1 MRRTVLL
8 LLVAGLLSAGSV
20 SAQDFGTVEPL
31 SLLIAPQYPRPYE
44 TVTVAPRSNLIDLA
58 ASTITLYVNGRKT
71 GEGSGAAGFAVAMPG
86 PGEQANIEIVA
97 SYQNKTYSAQAN
109 IRPADVAL
117 VVEALSTTHQ
127 FYHGAP
133 LVAPEGR
140 VRLVA
145 IPDIRT
151 SPGNRIPASVLSY
164 TWKAGDRVFTTESG
178 IGKSVLLSE
187 APLRYRDATVSVVV
201 KTQDG
206 SVAAA
211 ASVVVAPVD
220 PIVRMYEN
228 SPLLGPLF
236 ERAVESPFSMKEDEQ
251 GFIAVPYFF
260 GATPGFTWSVNGT
273 ESGTEDT
280 ITVRAGGAGAGEAML
295 SVLAEGSGLFS
306 SAGFSSLIRF
316 GEESSGGFFG
326 L

>member
-1 MRRTVLL
+1 M
-8 LLVAGLLSAGSV
+8 
-20 SAQDFGTVEPL
+20 VEPL
-31 SLLIAPQYPRPYE
+31 SLIIAPQYPRPHE
-44 TVTVAPRSNLIDLA
+44 VMVVAPRSNLIDLA
-58 ASTITLYVNGRKT
+58 ASTVTLYVNGKKVGT
-71 GEGSGAAGFAVAMPG
+71 GSGTKGFTIAAPG
-86 PGEQANIEIVA
+86 TGEQATIEMLAV
-97 SYQNKTYSAQAN
+97 YQGKTYSAETSV
-109 IRPADVAL
+109 RPADVAL
-117 VVEALSTTHQ
+117 VVEALSTTHP
-127 FYHGAP
+127 FYRGAS

-151 SPGNRIPASVLSY
+151 SPGNRIPASALSY
-164 TWKAGDRVFTTESG
+164 TWKVGDRTLTNESG

-187 APLRYRDATVSVVV
+187 APLRYRDTTVNVIV

-206 SVAAA
+206 SVAASA
-211 ASVVVAPVD
+211 TVAVAPVD

-228 SPLLGPLF
+228 NPLLGPLF
-236 ERAVESPFSMKEDEQ
+236 ERAVESTFSMKEDEQ

-260 GATPGFTWSVNGT
+260 GAIPGFTWSVNDA

-280 ITVRAGGAGAGEAML
+280 ITVRVGGAGAGEATL
-295 SVLAEGSGLFS
+295 SIHAQGSGLFS

-316 GEESSGGFFG
+316 GEESSGNFFG